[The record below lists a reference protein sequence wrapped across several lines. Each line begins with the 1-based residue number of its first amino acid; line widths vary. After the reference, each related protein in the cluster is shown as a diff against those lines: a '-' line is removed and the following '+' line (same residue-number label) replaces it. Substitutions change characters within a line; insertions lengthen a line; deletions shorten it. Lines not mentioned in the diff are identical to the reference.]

1 MELLKR
7 VMLVDAFFHFT
18 WPSLLKTC
26 IKVAMLPCI
35 AENLMNYNT
44 AWYTVNEWVGNCV
57 HHFCLSMP
65 CILHVYPSMPFYV
78 ACLSMPCS
86 YITCLSMPFYV
97 ACLSMPYYVA
107 CLYPCH
113 VHLSCLSIPC
123 VMLFIHAYDG
133 CFSMMPVY
141 QYQMHLSCL
150 AIWWLFIQAG
160 SASDV
165 NGALFHHTEATC
177 TGMPCPPYDPQK
189 ELTCTICTK

>member
-18 WPSLLKTC
+18 WPSLLKAC

-35 AENLMNYNT
+35 ADNFMNYNT

-86 YITCLSMPFYV
+86 YIACLSMPFYV
-97 ACLSMPYYVA
+97 ACLSMPCSYIACLSMPFYVA
-107 CLYPCH
+107 FLSMPCMLPVYPCH
-113 VHLSCLSIPC
+113 VWW
-123 VMLFIHAYDG
+123 LFIHAMYDG
-133 CFSMMPVY
+133 CLSMPCMFLNTMYDGCLSMPCMMAIYPCHVWWLFIHA
-141 QYQMHLSCL
+141 MHLSC
-150 AIWWLFIQAG
+150 F
-160 SASDV
+160 
-165 NGALFHHTEATC
+165 
-177 TGMPCPPYDPQK
+177 
-189 ELTCTICTK
+189 

>member
-18 WPSLLKTC
+18 WPSLLKAC

-86 YITCLSMPFYV
+86 YIACLSMPFYV
-97 ACLSMPYYVA
+97 ACLSMPFYVA
-107 CLYPCH
+107 CLSMPCTLPVYPCH
-113 VHLSCLSIPC
+113 VCCLFISMSCASFLFIHTKCNAVYPCIWWVFFHDVCLSIPYASF
-123 VMLFIHAYDG
+123 LFSH
-133 CFSMMPVY
+133 MMAVY
-141 QYQMHLSCL
+141 PSRECL
-150 AIWWLFIQAG
+150 R
-160 SASDV
+160 
-165 NGALFHHTEATC
+165 C
-177 TGMPCPPYDPQK
+177 
-189 ELTCTICTK
+189 